1 MRLKKI
7 KPGTVICCKNN
18 AEWNE
23 LEDHFENMGWDERD
37 YIRRLDHS
45 TVIHID
51 GFNEVRWENKS
62 NIVNGSDITYFSDL
76 IIPELTAAEVLRIC
90 NEMCHNYVDCSDCK
104 IAGNC
109 FFEKDSD
116 YQKVVE
122 ICEKWKADHEKKEP
136 EFEWV
141 DICRIIEVQD
151 NGFKK
156 CVHEEVIVDPDLPF
170 GYEECTTEMI
180 LKEYMKSHSGN
191 YFATV
196 EHVCRV
202 KK

>member
-1 MRLKKI
+1 MKLKEI
-7 KPGTVICCKNN
+7 KPG
-18 AEWNE
+18 
-23 LEDHFENMGWDERD
+23 
-37 YIRRLDHS
+37 
-45 TVIHID
+45 VIHCKTQEEAD
-51 GFNEVRWENKS
+51 ALVNTLREDVRWKNYWKIHKEHTCFRVAENGLYTY
-62 NIVNGSDITYFSDL
+62 GSVGDHEDELIIEFSDL
-76 IIPELTAAEVLRIC
+76 IIPELSAAEVLRIC
-90 NEMCHNYVDCSDCK
+90 NEMCHNDAPCSDCK

-156 CVHEEVIVDPDLPF
+156 CVHEEVIVDADLPF
-170 GYEECTTEMI
+170 GYKECTTEMI

-202 KK
+202 KQ

>member
-90 NEMCHNYVDCSDCK
+90 NEMCHNGAPCSDCK

-109 FFEKDSD
+109 FFL
-116 YQKVVE
+116 
-122 ICEKWKADHEKKEP
+122 KK
-136 EFEWV
+136 
-141 DICRIIEVQD
+141 IRIIRKLLKSAK
-151 NGFKK
+151 NGKLTTRRK
-156 CVHEEVIVDPDLPF
+156 SLSLS
-170 GYEECTTEMI
+170 GWTSAGLSRYTMAGRKSACTKRI
-180 LKEYMKSHSGN
+180 SQNIGRSLQ
-191 YFATV
+191 
-196 EHVCRV
+196 
-202 KK
+202 